1 MILKRTIVG
10 SIVLLAALPRLWAAE
25 SCPVQV
31 TFSKAWVS
39 ERAARRGDSS
49 CDQNAELDYH
59 LAFDIRSDD
68 ADLFREIS
76 FDYIVELALVEP
88 LPDTAKGP
96 LEVSQLRN
104 VEVVLAQG
112 LARKDVTV
120 SRFAGCKYG
129 WKVPSGPAQ
138 PIGQIQVRNVSV
150 SGIACRP
157 L

>member
-1 MILKRTIVG
+1 M
-10 SIVLLAALPRLWAAE
+10 WAAE

-31 TFSKAWVS
+31 TFAKAWVS

-49 CDQNAELDYH
+49 CDRNAELDYH
-59 LAFDIRSDD
+59 LAFDIRSKE
-68 ADLFREIS
+68 AGLFRQVS
-76 FDYIVELALVEP
+76 FDYIVELTLVKP
-88 LPDTAKGP
+88 PPDVTNGP
-96 LEVSQLRN
+96 QEVTQLRN

-112 LARKDVTV
+112 LEQKNVTV

-129 WKVPSGPAQ
+129 WKAPSGPAQ
-138 PIGQIQVRNVSV
+138 PIGKVQVRNVSI

>member
-1 MILKRTIVG
+1 MIPRHVIVG
-10 SIVLLAALPRLWAAE
+10 CVGILALLRPLWAAE

-39 ERAARRGDSS
+39 ERAAQSGGSS
-49 CDQNAELDYH
+49 CDRDAELDYH
-59 LAFDIRSDD
+59 LAFDIRSED
-68 ADLFREIS
+68 ADLFRQVS
-76 FDYIVELALVEP
+76 FDYIVELTLEEP
-88 LPDTAKGP
+88 RPTATSGP
-96 LEVSQLRN
+96 QEVSQLRN

-112 LARKDVTV
+112 LEQKDVTV

-129 WKVPSGPAQ
+129 WKAPTGPAL
-138 PIGQIQVRNVSV
+138 PIGEVQVRNVSI